1 MIREKI
7 RKKEIEEKL
16 QKEHAE
22 LKWAEKATNLAHA
35 ELNQIFNGT
44 TDAMRVIDK
53 DFNVLR
59 VNETLSTLSGIS
71 KDESVGKKCYGV
83 LYSSLCHTPSCPLTR
98 ILCGEER
105 VECEVEKERKD
116 GIRIHCILTATPFRD
131 HGGELIGIVE
141 DFKEITGYKRVEEAL
156 RESEEKYRTLIESSL
171 TGIFIHQDG
180 KYVFVNNRFAEIHG
194 YTPEEL
200 LGKEYWTLI
209 HPDEREALRQIVS
222 KRLKG
227 KIVPQRYE
235 VRRLKKDGGTIYCEI
250 MAALIEYRGRPAVMG
265 NIIDITERKQAE
277 EALRER
283 EARLA
288 GILGA
293 VTDHISMIDAQH
305 NIVWANDIAKQLFGL
320 DLVGKKC
327 YTAYHRRDK
336 VCDPCIVEKTLAD
349 GKNKEHETEVIMA
362 GGKQMNFW
370 CTSSVVAWYPDG
382 RPKLVIEVSRDIT
395 ERKQA
400 EETLR
405 IKNNAIES
413 SINAIVFA
421 DLEGNLTY
429 VNKSFLKMW
438 GYDDSVLGKPF
449 VEFWQMKE
457 KASKVVEILRAMGSF
472 LGELVAKRKD
482 GSLFYVQLSASMVT
496 DEAGKPIRMMASFI
510 DTTERK
516 QAEETLQESEKKL
529 RFLSSHLLT
538 AQERERRRISIELH
552 DELGQAL
559 MLLKLKLRS
568 IERNLRTD
576 QTEVRQ
582 DCEDTLLYI
591 DQVIKNVR
599 RLSRDL
605 SPSILDD
612 LGLLAAIRWLI
623 DDCTKYYNI
632 KTSLDI
638 EDINNLFSRE
648 AQIIIYR
655 IFQESLTNIGKHAQ
669 ATCVSVVIKKRG
681 GNVSFIVKDDGKG
694 FDVEQ
699 VQGRDST
706 EKGLGLAAMDE
717 RARMLGG
724 FFYIRSQDGKGT
736 EITFTIPVDNKGGS

>member
-277 EALRER
+277 E
-283 EARLA
+283 
-288 GILGA
+288 
-293 VTDHISMIDAQH
+293 
-305 NIVWANDIAKQLFGL
+305 
-320 DLVGKKC
+320 
-327 YTAYHRRDK
+327 
-336 VCDPCIVEKTLAD
+336 
-349 GKNKEHETEVIMA
+349 
-362 GGKQMNFW
+362 
-370 CTSSVVAWYPDG
+370 
-382 RPKLVIEVSRDIT
+382 
-395 ERKQA
+395 
-400 EETLR
+400 TLR

-582 DCEDTLLYI
+582 DCEDTY
-591 DQVIKNVR
+591 
-599 RLSRDL
+599 
-605 SPSILDD
+605 
-612 LGLLAAIRWLI
+612 
-623 DDCTKYYNI
+623 CT
-632 KTSLDI
+632 
-638 EDINNLFSRE
+638 
-648 AQIIIYR
+648 
-655 IFQESLTNIGKHAQ
+655 
-669 ATCVSVVIKKRG
+669 
-681 GNVSFIVKDDGKG
+681 
-694 FDVEQ
+694 
-699 VQGRDST
+699 
-706 EKGLGLAAMDE
+706 
-717 RARMLGG
+717 
-724 FFYIRSQDGKGT
+724 
-736 EITFTIPVDNKGGS
+736 